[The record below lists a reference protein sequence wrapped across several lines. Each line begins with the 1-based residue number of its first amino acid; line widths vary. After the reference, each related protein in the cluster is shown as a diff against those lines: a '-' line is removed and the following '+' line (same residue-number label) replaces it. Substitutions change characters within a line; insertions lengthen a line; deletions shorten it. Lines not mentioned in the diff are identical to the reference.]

1 MMLLSQFLVSFRQND
16 TKMPRFIAYL
26 MTIKR
31 SASAAASE
39 FCEWVQIGIEAA
51 SSTVAQSWSWDR
63 QVAVQKMAGLLKLL
77 F

>member
-1 MMLLSQFLVSFRQND
+1 MLLSQYLVSFRQND
-16 TKMPRFIAYL
+16 NGMPRFIAYL
-26 MTIKR
+26 MTIKH

-51 SSTVAQSWSWDR
+51 SSAVAQSWSWDR

>member
-1 MMLLSQFLVSFRQND
+1 MLSQYLVSFRQND
-16 TKMPRFIAYL
+16 NGMPRFIAYL
-26 MTIKR
+26 MTIKH